1 VTPTPKR
8 SSRSR
13 FSLNYLNYSDHTHR
27 IARLNLDHEN
37 NIPWAELI
45 NERWSTWTAEQLRG
59 KWAALK
65 AKAKVDRGATHRGKY
80 KVYLSAGT
88 LLMIT

>member
-1 VTPTPKR
+1 M
-8 SSRSR
+8 
-13 FSLNYLNYSDHTHR
+13 H
-27 IARLNLDHEN
+27 LNLDHEN

-45 NERWSTWTAEQLRG
+45 DECWSMWTAEQLRG

-65 AKAKVDRGATHRGKY
+65 AKVKVDRSMTHCSKY